1 MNKSQVFMTG
11 IVPSFETVFVSQFH
25 VSVTC
30 SHAKDN
36 SLKNSLFIINYV
48 IRIFDYSP
56 CALKDMLIC
65 NYNGDCSFN
74 FKERQ
79 K

>member
-1 MNKSQVFMTG
+1 M
-11 IVPSFETVFVSQFH
+11 
-25 VSVTC
+25 VTC

-56 CALKDMLIC
+56 CALMDMLIC
-65 NYNGDCSFN
+65 NYNGECSFN